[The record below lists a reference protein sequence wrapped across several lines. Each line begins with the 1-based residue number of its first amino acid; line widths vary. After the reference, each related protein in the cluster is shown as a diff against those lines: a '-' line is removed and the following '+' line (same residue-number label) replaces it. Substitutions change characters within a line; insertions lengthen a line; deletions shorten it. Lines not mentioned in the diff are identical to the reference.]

1 MLSIIV
7 PVDVNLNTYYK
18 ESLANF
24 QNRKDVE
31 IILVHQEEAFT
42 RAERLNIGFHR
53 SKGEMILFHHPRSLL
68 NSDAIEYLIH
78 ESKKKEKTIVWGGF
92 THQFDR
98 RHIFLKWISCYSNFV
113 RIPWEGIVYLD
124 HCIFFS
130 RVLWI
135 SDLRLQYLFED
146 TELSKKFKKIQ
157 KPILLPYISL
167 TSSHRFL
174 KHGIVV
180 QIVKNLLLK
189 IGYKLRLPS
198 SLLFAIYQK

>member
-24 QNRKDVE
+24 QNRSDVE

-42 RAERLNIGFHR
+42 RADRLNIGFHR
-53 SKGEMILFHHPRSLL
+53 SNGGMILFHHPRSLL
-68 NSDAIEYLIH
+68 TNDAIEFLIH
-78 ESKKKEKTIVWGGF
+78 ESEKKENSFFWGGF
-92 THQFDR
+92 THKFDR
-98 RHIFLKWISCYSNFV
+98 KHILLQWISWYSNV
-113 RIPWEGIVYLD
+113 IRIRWKGIVYLD

-130 RVLWI
+130 REMWT
-135 SDLRLQYLFED
+135 SDLTIQYLFED
-146 TELSKKFKKIQ
+146 TELSKKFKKIR
-157 KPILLPYISL
+157 KPILLPYVSL

-174 KHGIVV
+174 KHGIVSQMV
-180 QIVKNLLLK
+180 MNFLLK

>member
-18 ESLANF
+18 ESLENF
-24 QNRKDVE
+24 HNRKDVE

-53 SKGEMILFHHPRSLL
+53 SHGEMILFHHPRSLL
-68 NSDAIEYLIH
+68 TNDAIAFLIH
-78 ESKKKEKTIVWGGF
+78 KSEKKENSFFWGGF

-98 RHIFLKWISCYSNFV
+98 QHIFLRWISWYSNFIRV
-113 RIPWEGIVYLD
+113 RWKGIVYLD

-130 RVLWI
+130 RELWT
-135 SDLRLQYLFED
+135 SDLTIQYLFED
-146 TELSKKFKKIQ
+146 TELSQKFKKIQ
-157 KPILLPYISL
+157 KPILLPHVSL
-167 TSSHRFL
+167 TSAHRFL
-174 KHGIVV
+174 KHGIFSQMVM
-180 QIVKNLLLK
+180 NLLLK